1 MRNEDKRHTDED
13 DDDFVESLLIA
24 WGLPGAIIGLALF
37 NAGLYFLWRYLLTLF
52 TGA

>member
-1 MRNEDKRHTDED
+1 METDDLPEP
-13 DDDFVESLLIA
+13 DDDFVESCVMR